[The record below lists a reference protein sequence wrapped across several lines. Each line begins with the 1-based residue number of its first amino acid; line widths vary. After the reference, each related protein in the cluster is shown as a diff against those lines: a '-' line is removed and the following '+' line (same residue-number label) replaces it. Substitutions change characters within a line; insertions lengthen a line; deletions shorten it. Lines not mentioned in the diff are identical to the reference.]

1 MRVTSRFKGVGKTVH
16 DAGLRGING
25 LTIVAIDR
33 QSGEHV
39 TAIDDS
45 AVVEVEDIIWF
56 GGSEYGVNF
65 LLKMTG
71 LEHTQAPQVSKL
83 RTDILYRQLVKVLQS
98 NH

>member
-1 MRVTSRFKGVGKTVH
+1 MRVTSKFRGVGKNVH

-25 LTIVAIDR
+25 LTIAAIDR

-39 TAIDDS
+39 KAIDDS
-45 AVVEVEDIIWF
+45 TIVEAEDTIWF
-56 GGSEYGVNF
+56 AGSEYGVHF

-83 RTDILYRQLVKVLQS
+83 RTDILYRQLVKVME
-98 NH
+98 